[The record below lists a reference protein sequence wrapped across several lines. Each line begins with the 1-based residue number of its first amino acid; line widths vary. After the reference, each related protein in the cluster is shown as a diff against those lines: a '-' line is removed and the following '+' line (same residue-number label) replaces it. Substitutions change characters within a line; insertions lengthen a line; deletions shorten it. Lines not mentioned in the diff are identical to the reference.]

1 MSESQNIID
10 FIHANFS
17 TSYNDLASEVDK
29 IFNNL
34 TAEECYI
41 PYVYN
46 SLFIIN
52 GVSNNLKGTLTFA
65 YLIPNLFRKC
75 FTESQVY
82 VPNICP
88 TFIYNSRVTNYFP
101 LLLEENL
108 IKSFLYF
115 NFTSDYTVMSDPQ
128 RLLDML
134 GAIDRLRLIK
144 SNTTYASYTKPT
156 QIFNNLYSSDSLLV
170 QLLEFNYYI
179 KYATY
184 KQNNEKTI
192 ANYTIPWNYVDYC
205 ICYTGYLNDTYII
218 SNDNST
224 INESLAYNLNNIRYS
239 SVNTILTKF
248 TINTNNVIT
257 IAPSNSIFRVI
268 NYAVQVYEDVLMQIQ
283 YYMGNINYCKKDYML
298 KSNIPYL
305 LELYKNYYN
314 NSLYVGN
321 KSIPV
326 SSIKDI
332 VANKIS
338 ITTYLDNF
346 RKIFLKN
353 QPYNGVTYTQYNE
366 VVISDI
372 EGFDLFWTSSYS
384 SYSFWYINI
393 YNPSATQLENSSS
406 TQTATTTSEYIRLYF
421 IPGTYN
427 TSGSSSY
434 TYKIYLNSG
443 VLSTTDKTAYTYFFY
458 NSDGV
463 ITAKYYIFLLYP
475 KSGSNKAQGVALKY
489 FTYLG

>member
-1 MSESQNIID
+1 MSENQNIID

-17 TSYNDLASEVDK
+17 TSYHDLASEVDK

-34 TAEECYI
+34 TKEECYI

-52 GVSNNLKGTLTFA
+52 GVSNNIKGTLTFA

-75 FTESQVY
+75 FTEPNVHI
-82 VPNICP
+82 PNICP
-88 TFIYNSRVTNYFP
+88 TFIFNSRVTNYFP

-128 RLLDML
+128 RLLHML

-144 SNTTYASYTKPT
+144 SNTTYGSFTTSAE
-156 QIFNNLYSSDSLLV
+156 IFNNLYSSDSLLV
-170 QLLEFNYYI
+170 QLLQFNHYI
-179 KYATY
+179 NYSTSAH
-184 KQNNEKTI
+184 NDEKTI
-192 ANYTIPWNYVDYC
+192 ANYIIPWNYVDYC

-224 INESLAYNLNNIRYS
+224 INEDLGYNLNNIRYS
-239 SVNTILTKF
+239 SVNTILSNF
-248 TINTNNVIT
+248 SINTNNVIT

-326 SSIKDI
+326 ATIKDI
-332 VANKIS
+332 SANTIS
-338 ITTYLDNF
+338 IVTYLDNF
-346 RKIFLKN
+346 RKVFLKN
-353 QPYNGVTYTQYNE
+353 QPYNGYTYTQYNE

-372 EGFDLFWTSSYS
+372 EGVDLFWTSSYS

-393 YNPSATQLENSSS
+393 NNPSAIELFNSSS
-406 TQTATTTSEYIRLYF
+406 SQTASSTAQYIKLYF

-434 TYKIYLNSG
+434 TYQIYLNSG

-463 ITAKYYIFLLYP
+463 LTAKYYIFLLYP
-475 KSGSNKAQGVALKY
+475 SSGSSKAQGVALKY